1 VKITVV
7 TSGLRSNYSGGS
19 VHVNNVVKR
28 LTKYFEVEFIP
39 SISFFIN
46 NDRINEEIE
55 NIKKLGIK
63 IPDFISLLSK
73 FSNLKPS
80 FLPYSPSV
88 YNEYAERVKKVDSD
102 FIYDPDY
109 TTPEGIF
116 ISNKVGIPLGLT
128 LHEPLY
134 SFSQSIFYTYYTLR
148 PFFLQSL
155 DYFLKRSIGLYLLT
169 RSKANYI
176 SKSRYLSFIAAVSK
190 GTLDSVKIKNSEKY
204 ILYPGN
210 GVDKELLQYRTT
222 KKEEYVIFWTTL
234 IPPKGILNFLYI
246 INLLKKRGVS
256 VRAKVSGKFIY
267 DKFKRLF
274 FNYIRDN
281 GLDVEYLGFLDRKEL
296 YVTVSKA
303 KLLIY
308 PSLAD
313 GFPITILESLALGTP
328 VIAYSIPTVYSVFKD
343 ISAVKFVKEGDIRKF
358 VDEVENELKTGNL
371 QEAIYD
377 KRVNSFIEFHNWDN
391 VAENVAKIIKCSLNK

>member
-1 VKITVV
+1 M
-7 TSGLRSNYSGGS
+7 RSNYSGGS

-28 LTKYFEVEFIP
+28 LTNYFKVEFIP
-39 SISFFIN
+39 SINFFIN
-46 NDRINEEIE
+46 NDRVNEEIE
-55 NIKKLGIK
+55 NIRKLGIE
-63 IPDFISLLSK
+63 IPDFVSSLSK
-73 FSNLKPS
+73 FHSLKPS
-80 FLPYSPSV
+80 FLPYSSSV
-88 YNEYAERVKKVDSD
+88 YNKYAEKVEKVDSD

-109 TTPEGIF
+109 TTPESIF

-148 PFFLQSL
+148 PFFLQSS
-155 DYFLKRSIGLYLLT
+155 DYYIKRSLGLYLLT

-176 SKSRYLSFIAAVSK
+176 SKSRYLSFVAAVSK
-190 GTLDSVKIKNSEKY
+190 GTLDSVKIENSRKY
-204 ILYPGN
+204 VLYPGN
-210 GVDKELLQYRTT
+210 GVDKELLQYRTI
-222 KKEEYVIFWTTL
+222 KKEDYVVFWTTL

-246 INLLKKRGVS
+246 INLLKKRGIS
-256 VRAKVSGKFIY
+256 VKAKVSGKFIY

-281 GLDVEYLGFLDRKEL
+281 GLDVEYLGFLDKREL
-296 YVTVSKA
+296 YSIVSKA

-308 PSLAD
+308 QSLAD
-313 GFPITILESLALGTP
+313 GFSITILESLALGTP

-343 ISAVKFVKEGDIRKF
+343 IPAVKFIKEGDIRKF
-358 VDEVENELKTGNL
+358 VDEVENELKTGDL

-377 KRVNSFIEFHNWDN
+377 KRVSSFIEFHNWDN
-391 VAENVAKIIKCSLNK
+391 VAENVAKIIKSSLNR